1 MPRRRSAG
9 TVSRSGAISKSKSVR
24 ALINYVAPAPRLRL
38 ADAIAIL
45 GCATCVSPVQYLIK
59 RRVNLSMDINL
70 SAVNN
75 PLVNVSE
82 NQLNHLNSLL
92 PDSPF
97 PMLSQVGSQMMMPQ
111 QGDLLNFSP
120 SSEGFA
126 GGIETSLKASRDWS
140 ERVAKGADPLIGI
153 IDSGFSAFHPD
164 LNYDNL
170 ILGSDRIDND
180 RNPLSSVASESEHG
194 TSILGI
200 IGATRNNN
208 LGIDGINDR
217 AKIWL
222 SRAIGSGK
230 WADSLIEF
238 VDQAKA
244 LGQKNAVINL
254 SFDLTQI
261 NPDGSITP
269 RTQLTSA
276 ELAALDYTR
285 RNQVIIVAAA
295 GNSGFEQMSALGQA
309 SRLFD
314 NIITVGAADG
324 YGRANYSNY
333 GQSLDILALGGTI
346 ENPVFS
352 LSTFNSDGITE
363 VSGTSIATAKVTG
376 AISLIWEAKPDLNY
390 GQVLDIIKHSA
401 KDIGKS
407 GWDAESGFGLLD
419 AQTALDLARR
429 TTPTLRDFVS
439 DTGSRS
445 LILET
450 ERWYGNDG
458 AIASEQASNLFKK
471 IVNKVVDTFNPL
483 AEAEKQLS
491 GWINS
496 GKKEVE
502 KKLGNLTALVR
513 NSGISGLKNEISGYT
528 GRLNGARGQ
537 LDNLFNDVFSSP
549 IATLQSNISGLVR
562 QIPSLPSVDSLL
574 PNVNTLSANLQSS
587 SDKFNKQ
594 FAEIGKSVESFVRNF
609 DFQAG
614 DVFSGK
620 TSSIADGYKQIAA
633 LDKQILSLGDRLTAE
648 ISGILQSSVGLPTR
662 ILQPLRATVDSL
674 TSSANRILNQFD
686 LNGLWNTAN
695 SRARGI
701 FNQVNGAISG
711 INNRANGLIDS
722 VTRSID
728 GAGGNATK
736 AITSIANSIL
746 PNWVPSSIRNKFLS
760 GIDDPIAP
768 AIKAA
773 KNLLSNEF
781 TNFARGSWNS
791 IAGQLTSLD
800 RSLSGYVNSAFNTA
814 RNSLPTLTDFTN
826 ASSRLNS
833 LETTA
838 NSRVSSIIGDLGR
851 RFSPT
856 SVTDAFKNTVQ
867 QLYSTLDRKIS
878 DGFSKFEAT
887 VTDKAKSIWQDTQN
901 VAQQLDKEVLGIEQS
916 LKDIDAIL
924 KNPGSIDDITRR
936 RYQDLKNKYE
946 SAKTFVNDKLINPV
960 LKEALGILDKGPNL
974 IALGLKPL
982 STSSLNLEQLWKEK
996 WSPMI
1001 ENILG
1006 SVDNSYAKFGGG
1018 IINVLEGEYTK
1029 AWGDLKQAFKSSS
1042 LGQIVEAGKLAVKGK
1057 WEDAGKT
1064 VLGAFGFS
1072 VDFLKNQSK
1081 RFLSSNAVTSTAAEA
1096 LKTTGISMKT
1106 AQAALDE
1113 IGGVDKYSDDDQ
1125 IQAILNIIGHYNIP
1139 IVSYVAKAANL
1150 AYDLARAGKDFASN
1164 VETGTKRLISGVLS
1178 LVKVQNASDWVDA
1191 AFSLK
1196 DALQTKEVNKD
1207 PFYVNAM
1214 GSVLEAIDVRNGK
1227 NWVEGA
1233 YDLFNAVK
1241 DDKSKFAGA
1250 AANIIIA
1257 AVDIDKNKQ
1266 QDLKDWAT
1274 DIWKV
1279 IDNPKSS
1286 AGFIE
1291 QYLQGEAKPRL
1302 KNSFGLKD
1310 AQVDTLVALV
1320 KDVWKEKYEDALGK
1334 GFELA
1339 GFGQQGM
1346 ALVGAFKNLQQK
1358 NYTGAIVQ
1366 LVGAV
1371 GSPEAA
1377 KFVQIGDAIS
1387 KINFK
1392 TLDFDESKQNALV
1405 AILNAVGS
1413 NNPNLE
1419 KQQAFKAFAQ
1429 AKA

>member
-1 MPRRRSAG
+1 
-9 TVSRSGAISKSKSVR
+9 
-24 ALINYVAPAPRLRL
+24 
-38 ADAIAIL
+38 
-45 GCATCVSPVQYLIK
+45 
-59 RRVNLSMDINL
+59 MDINL

-82 NQLNHLNSLL
+82 NPLNHLNWLL

-276 ELAALDYTR
+276 ELAALDYAR

-295 GNSGFEQMSALGQA
+295 GNSGLEQMSALGQA

-333 GQSLDILALGGTI
+333 GQSLDILAPGGTI

-352 LSTFNSDGITE
+352 LSTLNSDGITE

-419 AQTALDLARR
+419 TQTALDLGRR
-429 TTPTLRDFVS
+429 ITPTLRDFVS

-458 AIASEQASNLFKK
+458 ALASEQASNFFKK
-471 IVNKVVDTFNPL
+471 VVNKVVDVFNPL

-549 IATLQSNISGLVR
+549 IATLKSNVSGLVR

-695 SRARGI
+695 SRVRGI

-736 AITSIANSIL
+736 AITSLANSIL

-814 RNSLPTLTDFTN
+814 KNSLPTLTDFN
-826 ASSRLNS
+826 SASSRLNS

-856 SVTDAFKNTVQ
+856 SVIDAFKNTVQ
-867 QLYSTLDRKIS
+867 KSYSTLDQKIS

-946 SAKTFVNDKLINPV
+946 SAKAFVNDKLIDPV
-960 LKEALGILDKGPNL
+960 VKEALGILDKGPNL

-1006 SVDNSYAKFGGG
+1006 SVDNSYAKLGGA

-1029 AWGDLKQAFKSSS
+1029 AWGDLKQSFKSSS
-1042 LGQIVEAGKLAVKGK
+1042 LGQIVEAGKLAIKGK
-1057 WEDAGKT
+1057 WEDAGET

-1072 VDFLKNQSK
+1072 VDFLKNQSQ
-1081 RFLSSNAVTSTAAEA
+1081 RFLSSNAVTSTAAQA

-1106 AQAALDE
+1106 AQAALDG

-1125 IQAILNIIGHYNIP
+1125 IQAVLNIIGHYNIP

-1178 LVKVQNASDWVDA
+1178 LVKVQNASDWIDA

-1196 DALQTKEVNKD
+1196 DALQAKEVNKDPD

-1233 YDLFNAVK
+1233 YDLFNAK
-1241 DDKSKFAGA
+1241 GDKSKFAGA

-1266 QDLKDWAT
+1266 QDVKVWAT

-1279 IDNPKSS
+1279 IDDPKSS

-1291 QYLQGEAKPRL
+1291 QYLQGEAKNRL
-1302 KNSFGLKD
+1302 KTFSGLKD

-1320 KDVWKEKYEDALGK
+1320 KDVWKENYEDALGK

-1346 ALVGAFKNLQQK
+1346 ALVGAFKKLQEK
-1358 NYTGAIVQ
+1358 KYTDAIVQ

-1371 GSPEAA
+1371 DSRGAA
-1377 KFVQIGDAIS
+1377 QFVQIGDAIS
-1387 KINFK
+1387 KINK

-1419 KQQAFKAFAQ
+1419 KQKAFKAFAQ

>member
-1 MPRRRSAG
+1 
-9 TVSRSGAISKSKSVR
+9 
-24 ALINYVAPAPRLRL
+24 
-38 ADAIAIL
+38 
-45 GCATCVSPVQYLIK
+45 
-59 RRVNLSMDINL
+59 MDINL
-70 SAVNN
+70 SSAVNN

-82 NQLNHLNSLL
+82 NLLNHLNWLL

-97 PMLSQVGSQMMMPQ
+97 PMQSQVGSQMMMPQ

-276 ELAALDYTR
+276 ELAALDYAR

-295 GNSGFEQMSALGQA
+295 GNSGLEQMSALGQA

-333 GQSLDILALGGTI
+333 GQSLDILAPGGTI

-352 LSTFNSDGITE
+352 LSTLNNDGITE

-419 AQTALDLARR
+419 TQTALDLARR

-458 AIASEQASNLFKK
+458 AIASEQASGFGDFVNNV
-471 IVNKVVDTFNPL
+471 VNKVVDIFNPF

-549 IATLQSNISGLVR
+549 IATLKSNISGLVQKIR
-562 QIPSLPSVDSLL
+562 SLPSVDSLL

-594 FAEIGKSVESFVRNF
+594 FAEIGKSIESFVGNF

-620 TSSIADGYKQIAA
+620 TSSIADGYKQIAD

-695 SRARGI
+695 SRVRGI
-701 FNQVNGAISG
+701 YNQVNGAISG
-711 INNRANGLIDS
+711 INNRANDLINS

-728 GAGGNATK
+728 GAGVNATK
-736 AITSIANSIL
+736 AITSIADRIL
-746 PNWVPSSIRNKFLS
+746 PSWVPSSIRNKFLS
-760 GIDDPIAP
+760 AIDDPLAP

-773 KNLLSNEF
+773 KNLLSKEF
-781 TNFARGSWNS
+781 TNLAKDSWNS

-814 RNSLPTLTDFTN
+814 KKSLPTLTDFTN

-856 SVTDAFKNTVQ
+856 SVIDAFKNTVQ
-867 QLYSTLDRKIS
+867 KSYSTLDQKIS

-901 VAQQLDKEVLGIEQS
+901 VAQKLDKEVLGIDQS
-916 LKDIDAIL
+916 LKDLNAIL
-924 KNPGSIDDITRR
+924 KNPRSIDDITRR
-936 RYQDLKNKYE
+936 RIGDLKNKYE
-946 SAKTFVNDKLINPV
+946 SAKAFVNDKLIDPV
-960 LKEALGILDKGPNL
+960 VNEALGILDKGPNL

-1001 ENILG
+1001 EKILG
-1006 SVDNSYAKFGGG
+1006 SVDNSYAKLGGA

-1029 AWGDLKQAFKSSS
+1029 AWGDLKQSFKSSS
-1042 LGQIVEAGKLAVKGK
+1042 LGQIVEAGKLAIKGK
-1057 WEDAGKT
+1057 WEDAGET

-1072 VDFLKNQSK
+1072 VDFLKNQSQ
-1081 RFLSSNAVTSTAAEA
+1081 RFLSSNAVTSTAAQA

-1106 AQAALDE
+1106 AQAALDG

-1125 IQAILNIIGHYNIP
+1125 IQAVLNIIGHYNIP

-1164 VETGTKRLISGVLS
+1164 LVTTVQLVDGSSLEIGSGETGTKRLISGVLS

-1196 DALQTKEVNKD
+1196 DALTTKKVNKD

-1233 YDLFNAVK
+1233 YDLFNPVK
-1241 DDKSKFAGA
+1241 GDKSKFAGA

-1266 QDLKDWAT
+1266 QDVKVWAT

-1279 IDNPKSS
+1279 IDDPKSS

-1291 QYLQGEAKPRL
+1291 QYLQGEAKTRL
-1302 KNSFGLKD
+1302 KSSFGLKD

-1346 ALVGAFKNLQQK
+1346 ALVGAFKKLQEK
-1358 NYTGAIVQ
+1358 KYTDAIVQ

-1371 GSPEAA
+1371 DSRGAA
-1377 KFVQIGDAIS
+1377 QFVQIGDAIS

-1419 KQQAFKAFAQ
+1419 KQKAFKAFAQ

>member
-1 MPRRRSAG
+1 
-9 TVSRSGAISKSKSVR
+9 
-24 ALINYVAPAPRLRL
+24 
-38 ADAIAIL
+38 
-45 GCATCVSPVQYLIK
+45 
-59 RRVNLSMDINL
+59 MDINL

-276 ELAALDYTR
+276 ELAALDYAR

-295 GNSGFEQMSALGQA
+295 GNSGLEQMSALGQA

-333 GQSLDILALGGTI
+333 GQSLDILAPGGTI

-352 LSTFNSDGITE
+352 LSTLNSDGITE

-419 AQTALDLARR
+419 TQTALDLARR

-458 AIASEQASNLFKK
+458 AIASEQASNFLKK
-471 IVNKVVDTFNPL
+471 IGNGAVNVVNKVVDTFNPL
-483 AEAEKQLS
+483 AEAEKKLS

-528 GRLNGARGQ
+528 ERLSGARGQ

-549 IATLQSNISGLVR
+549 IATLKSNISGLVR
-562 QIPSLPSVDSLL
+562 QIPSLPSVDSF
-574 PNVNTLSANLQSS
+574 VNTLSANLQSS

-701 FNQVNGAISG
+701 FNQVNSAISG
-711 INNRANGLIDS
+711 INNRANSLIDS
-722 VTRSID
+722 VTKSID
-728 GAGGNATK
+728 GAAGNATK

-760 GIDDPIAP
+760 AIDDPLAP
-768 AIKAA
+768 AINAA
-773 KNLLSNEF
+773 KKLLSNEF
-781 TNFARGSWNS
+781 TNFARNSWNS

-867 QLYSTLDRKIS
+867 KSYSTLDRKIS

-916 LKDIDAIL
+916 LKDIDDIL
-924 KNPGSIDDITRR
+924 KNPGRIDDITRR
-936 RYQDLKNKYE
+936 RIKELKNKYE
-946 SAKTFVNDKLINPV
+946 SAKAFVNDKLINPV

-974 IALGLKPL
+974 IALGLKNNPI
-982 STSSLNLEQLWKEK
+982 TSSQNLEQLWKEK

-1001 ENILG
+1001 EKILG
-1006 SVDNSYAKFGGG
+1006 SVDNSYAKFGGA

-1072 VDFLKNQSK
+1072 VDFLENQQSK
-1081 RFLSSNAVTSTAAEA
+1081 RFLSSNAVTSTAAQA

-1106 AQAALDE
+1106 AQAALDG

-1125 IQAILNIIGHYNIP
+1125 IQAVLNIIGHYNIP
-1139 IVSYVAKAANL
+1139 MVSYVAKAANL

-1196 DALQTKEVNKD
+1196 DALTTKEVNKD

-1266 QDLKDWAT
+1266 QDVKDWAT

-1291 QYLQGEAKPRL
+1291 QYLQGEAKTRL
-1302 KNSFGLKD
+1302 KSSFGLKD

>member
-1 MPRRRSAG
+1 
-9 TVSRSGAISKSKSVR
+9 
-24 ALINYVAPAPRLRL
+24 
-38 ADAIAIL
+38 
-45 GCATCVSPVQYLIK
+45 
-59 RRVNLSMDINL
+59 MDINL

-82 NQLNHLNSLL
+82 NQLNHLNWLL

-97 PMLSQVGSQMMMPQ
+97 PMLSQVGSPMMMPQ

-222 SRAIGSGK
+222 GRAIGSGK

-276 ELAALDYTR
+276 ELAALDYAR

-295 GNSGFEQMSALGQA
+295 GNSGLEQMSALGQA

-333 GQSLDILALGGTI
+333 GQSLDILAPGGTI

-352 LSTFNSDGITE
+352 LSTLNSDGITE

-407 GWDAESGFGLLD
+407 GWDAESGFGLLNT
-419 AQTALDLARR
+419 QTALDLARR

-450 ERWYGNDG
+450 ERWYGNDE
-458 AIASEQASNLFKK
+458 AIASEQASGLFKD
-471 IVNKVVDTFNPL
+471 IVNTGKDIVNTGKDTINKVVDTFNPL
-483 AEAEKQLS
+483 AEAGKKLS
-491 GWINS
+491 GWIDS
-496 GKKEVE
+496 GKKKVE
-502 KKLGNLTALVR
+502 NKLGNLTALVR

-528 GRLNGARGQ
+528 ERLKGARGQ

-549 IATLQSNISGLVR
+549 IATLKSNISGLVR
-562 QIPSLPSVDSLL
+562 QIPSLPSVDSF
-574 PNVNTLSANLQSS
+574 VNTLSENLQSS
-587 SDKFNKQ
+587 SNKFKNQ
-594 FAEIGKSVESFVRNF
+594 FAAIGKSVESFVRNF

-662 ILQPLRATVDSL
+662 ILQPLQATVDSL

-695 SRARGI
+695 SRARVI

-722 VTRSID
+722 VTKSID
-728 GAGGNATK
+728 GAAGNATK

-760 GIDDPIAP
+760 AIAP
-768 AIKAA
+768 APAIDAA
-773 KNLLSNEF
+773 KKLLSNEF
-781 TNFARGSWNS
+781 TNFARTSWNS
-791 IAGQLTSLD
+791 IQGQLTSLD
-800 RSLSGYVNSAFNTA
+800 SSLSGYVNSAFNTA
-814 RNSLPTLTDFTN
+814 RKSLPTLTDFTN

-867 QLYSTLDRKIS
+867 QLYSTLDGKIS
-878 DGFSKFEAT
+878 EGFSKFEAT

-916 LKDIDAIL
+916 LKDIDDIL
-924 KNPGSIDDITRR
+924 KNPRRIDDITRR
-936 RYQDLKNKYE
+936 RYKDLKNKYE
-946 SAKTFVNDKLINPV
+946 SAKAFVNDKLIDPV
-960 LKEALGILDKGPNL
+960 VKEALGILDKGPNL
-974 IALGLKPL
+974 IALGLKNDPI
-982 STSSLNLEQLWKEK
+982 TSSLNLEQLWKEK

-1001 ENILG
+1001 EKILG
-1006 SVDNSYAKFGGG
+1006 SVDNSYAKFGGA

-1042 LGQIVEAGKLAVKGK
+1042 LGQIVEAGKLAIKGK

-1072 VDFLKNQSK
+1072 VDFLENQQSK
-1081 RFLSSNAVTSTAAEA
+1081 RFLSSNAVTSTAAQA
-1096 LKTTGISMKT
+1096 LNATGISMKT
-1106 AQAALDE
+1106 AQAALDG

-1125 IQAILNIIGHYNIP
+1125 IQAVLNIIGHYNIP

-1196 DALQTKEVNKD
+1196 DALTTTQVNKD

-1233 YDLFNAVK
+1233 YDLFNAK
-1241 DDKSKFAGA
+1241 GDKSKFAGA

-1266 QDLKDWAT
+1266 QDVKVWAT

-1279 IDNPKSS
+1279 IDNPNSS
-1286 AGFIE
+1286 AGYIE
-1291 QYLQGEAKPRL
+1291 QYLQGEAKDRL
-1302 KNSFGLKD
+1302 KSSFGLKD

-1320 KDVWKEKYEDALGK
+1320 KDVWKENYEDALGK

-1346 ALVGAFKNLQQK
+1346 ALVDAFKMLQDK
-1358 NYTGAIVQ
+1358 KYTDAIVQ

-1371 GSPEAA
+1371 GSREAA
-1377 KFVQIGDAIS
+1377 QFVQIGDAIS

-1413 NNPNLE
+1413 NNPDRE
-1419 KQQAFKAFAQ
+1419 KQKAFKAFAQ

>member
-1 MPRRRSAG
+1 
-9 TVSRSGAISKSKSVR
+9 
-24 ALINYVAPAPRLRL
+24 
-38 ADAIAIL
+38 
-45 GCATCVSPVQYLIK
+45 
-59 RRVNLSMDINL
+59 MDINL

-82 NQLNHLNSLL
+82 NQLNHLNWLL

-222 SRAIGSGK
+222 GRAIGSGK

-276 ELAALDYTR
+276 ELAALDYAR

-295 GNSGFEQMSALGQA
+295 GNSGLEQMSALGQA

-333 GQSLDILALGGTI
+333 GQSLDILAPGGTI

-352 LSTFNSDGITE
+352 LSTLNSDGITE

-407 GWDAESGFGLLD
+407 GWDAESGFGLLNT
-419 AQTALDLARR
+419 QTALDLARR

-549 IATLQSNISGLVR
+549 IATLKSNISGLVR
-562 QIPSLPSVDSLL
+562 QIPSLPSVDSF
-574 PNVNTLSANLQSS
+574 VNTLSENLQSS
-587 SDKFNKQ
+587 SNKFKNQ
-594 FAEIGKSVESFVRNF
+594 FAAIGKSVESFVRNF

-695 SRARGI
+695 SRARVI

-722 VTRSID
+722 VTKSID
-728 GAGGNATK
+728 GAAGNATK

-867 QLYSTLDRKIS
+867 QLYSTLDGKIS
-878 DGFSKFEAT
+878 EGFSKFEAT

-916 LKDIDAIL
+916 LKDIDDIL
-924 KNPGSIDDITRR
+924 KNPRRIDDITRR
-936 RYQDLKNKYE
+936 RYKDLKNKYE
-946 SAKTFVNDKLINPV
+946 SAKAFVNDKLIDPV
-960 LKEALGILDKGPNL
+960 VKEALGILDKGPNL
-974 IALGLKPL
+974 IALGLKNDPI
-982 STSSLNLEQLWKEK
+982 TSSLNLEQLWKEK

-1001 ENILG
+1001 EKILG

-1042 LGQIVEAGKLAVKGK
+1042 LGQIVEAGKLAIKGK
-1057 WEDAGKT
+1057 WEDAGET

-1072 VDFLKNQSK
+1072 VDSLKNQSK
-1081 RFLSSNAVTSTAAEA
+1081 RFLSSNAVASTAAQA
-1096 LKTTGISMKT
+1096 LNATGISMKT
-1106 AQAALDE
+1106 AQAALDG

-1125 IQAILNIIGHYNIP
+1125 IQAVLNIIGHYNIP

-1196 DALQTKEVNKD
+1196 DALTTTQVNKD

-1233 YDLFNAVK
+1233 YDLFNAK
-1241 DDKSKFAGA
+1241 GDKSKFAGA

-1266 QDLKDWAT
+1266 QDVKVWAT

-1279 IDNPKSS
+1279 IDNPNSS
-1286 AGFIE
+1286 AGYIE
-1291 QYLQGEAKPRL
+1291 QYLQGEAKDRL
-1302 KNSFGLKD
+1302 KSSFGLKD

-1346 ALVGAFKNLQQK
+1346 ALVDAFKMLQDK
-1358 NYTGAIVQ
+1358 KYTDAIVQ

-1371 GSPEAA
+1371 GSREAA
-1377 KFVQIGDAIS
+1377 QFVQIGDAIS

-1413 NNPNLE
+1413 NNPDRE
-1419 KQQAFKAFAQ
+1419 KQKAFKAFAQ